1 MKKTAIIAGI
11 SLAAI
16 GFSAASTAQ
25 QDYQMGQWYLG
36 GNVSHMY
43 HDSKRDPFGGGFES
57 TQIGA
62 RAGVVLNDFQSL
74 EASYQYGLNSDSL
87 EHYGIH
93 LINRFNR
100 AQFAGFTPYLAVGVS
115 VTDFKDRVVDE
126 NHTPQIDAGLGLAR
140 MLDERVEFRT
150 EVRTHYAVDNDAWDA
165 SFHLGLNYHFGS
177 RYAAAPVA
185 AEPAPVAAEPAEPD
199 VRTITVRINVEF
211 EFDKAVVRNIYG
223 DELEAVANAMKAHDD
238 IDLVLEGHTDSV
250 GAESYNQDLSER
262 RAAAVKAKLSED
274 YGIPAERIR
283 AVGYGET
290 RPIASNDTDEG
301 RQRNRRVV
309 GELSYKEVV
318 PR

>member
-1 MKKTAIIAGI
+1 MKKTSIIAGI

-25 QDYQMGQWYLG
+25 ESYEMGRWYLG

-43 HDSKRDPFGGGFES
+43 HDSKRDPAGGGFES
-57 TQIGA
+57 TQLGA

-74 EASYQYGLNSDSL
+74 EASYQYGLNSQSL

-93 LINRFNR
+93 LISRFNS
-100 AQFAGFTPYLAVGVS
+100 AQFSGFTPYLALGVS
-115 VTDFKDRVVDE
+115 VTDFNNRRVDE
-126 NHTPQIDAGLGLAR
+126 NHTPQLDAGVGLSR

-165 SFHLGLNYHFGS
+165 SFHLGLNYHFGN
-177 RYAAAPVA
+177 RGAAPVTAAPVA
-185 AEPAPVAAEPAEPD
+185 ATPEPTPEPE

-211 EFDKAVVRNIYG
+211 EFDKAVVRSIYG
-223 DELEAVANAMKAHDD
+223 DELESVANAMKAHDD

-250 GAESYNQDLSER
+250 GADSYNQDLSER
-262 RAAAVKAKLSED
+262 RAAAVKAKLSQD

-283 AVGYGET
+283 SVGYGES
-290 RPIASNDTDEG
+290 RPIASNDTAEG

>member
-1 MKKTAIIAGI
+1 
-11 SLAAI
+11 
-16 GFSAASTAQ
+16 
-25 QDYQMGQWYLG
+25 MGKWYLG

-43 HDSKRDPFGGGFES
+43 HDSKRDPNGGGFET
-57 TQIGA
+57 TQLGA
-62 RAGVVLNDFQSL
+62 RAGIVLNDFQSL

-87 EHYGIH
+87 EHYGLH

-100 AQFAGFTPYLAVGVS
+100 AQFAGFTPYLALGVS
-115 VTDFKDRVVDE
+115 VTDYNDRIVDE

-140 MLDERVEFRT
+140 MLDERLEFRS
-150 EVRTHYAVDNDAWDA
+150 EVRTHYGVDNDAWDA
-165 SFHLGLNYHFGS
+165 SVHLGLNYHFGS

-185 AEPAPVAAEPAEPD
+185 AAEPAPVAKQLEQE

-223 DELEAVANAMKAHDD
+223 NELEAVANAMKAHDD
-238 IDLVLEGHTDSV
+238 IDLVLEGHTDSI
-250 GAESYNQDLSER
+250 GSDAYNQSLSER
-262 RAAAVKAKLSED
+262 RAAAVKARLSQD
-274 YGIPAERIR
+274 YGIPAARIR
-283 AVGYGET
+283 SVGYGES

>member
-1 MKKTAIIAGI
+1 MKKAIIAGI
-11 SLAAI
+11 SLAAF

-25 QDYQMGQWYLG
+25 DNYELGRWYLG

-43 HDSKRDPFGGGFES
+43 HDSKRDPNGGGFES
-57 TQIGA
+57 TQLGA
-62 RAGVVLNDFQSL
+62 RAGIVLNDSQSL
-74 EASYQYGLNSDSL
+74 EASYHYGLNSQSL

-93 LINRFNR
+93 LINRFNN
-100 AQFAGFTPYLAVGVS
+100 AQFSGFIPYLALGVS
-115 VTDFKDRVVDE
+115 VTDFRDRVVDD
-126 NHTPQIDAGLGLAR
+126 NHTPQLDAGLGLSR
-140 MLDERVEFRT
+140 MLDERTEFRT
-150 EVRTHYAVDNDAWDA
+150 ELRTHYAVDNHAWDA
-165 SFHLGLNYHFGS
+165 SYHLGLNYHFGS
-177 RYAAAPVA
+177 RHAAPAPVAAPA
-185 AEPAPVAAEPAEPD
+185 AEPAPAPEPE

-211 EFDKAVVRNIYG
+211 EFDKAVVRAIYG

-250 GAESYNQDLSER
+250 GAATYNQGLSER
-262 RAAAVKAKLSED
+262 RAEAVKAKLTED
-274 YGIPAERIR
+274 FGIPANRIR